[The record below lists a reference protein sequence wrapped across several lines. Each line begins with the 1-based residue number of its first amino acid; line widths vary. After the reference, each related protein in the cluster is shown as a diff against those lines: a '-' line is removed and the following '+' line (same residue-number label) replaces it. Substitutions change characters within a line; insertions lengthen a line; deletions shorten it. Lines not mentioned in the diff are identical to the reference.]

1 MMLYS
6 CCQRIGRP
14 AAVLTLLLFCFALP
28 AAATTMTREQNT
40 VFLPFKI
47 NAQDRAELAEKADQA
62 LASALSGRSLTM
74 LNRAEAQKLVDYQGH
89 WPPSPA
95 TLAKV
100 ADKSGLDYV
109 AVGSLT
115 RIGNRIS
122 LDIAVYDVLS
132 PEALHTSFQEAD
144 SVEQLALVIDQSL
157 EDILAYTSRN
167 FIIASIAPAGNER
180 IDSGAILRKIKTKPG
195 DFYDPAAL
203 RRDLK
208 AVFSMGYFDD
218 VAIDVEDTP
227 AGKAVTFQV
236 KEKPLIH
243 AVTFSGLDALSKDD
257 VKAAANIMPNTI
269 VNPAKI
275 NGAVQR
281 IKALYRSKG
290 YFKTKVAATLSYP
303 TPESVDVQFSIQE
316 GEKVSITAIKFDGN
330 TAFDDDELEDVIET
344 GTWSWWISWLTE
356 SGVLKMDVL
365 QQDAGRLAAFYQ
377 NHGFIEA
384 RVGEPRVE
392 EKQDGIEVIFPIEEG
407 PRYRVGTVDISG
419 DLIKD
424 KRTLL
429 AMLAIRKEKFLNREV
444 LRKDT
449 LKLTDLYAE
458 HGYAFAEVRPKINK
472 SATGKRVDILFKVDK
487 GSLVYFN
494 RVEIQGNT
502 RTRDNVIRRDLDVK
516 EGGVF
521 DSKAIRS
528 STQKLQ
534 RLGFFE
540 EVSVTPQPTMN
551 EDQMDVLVKVKE
563 KSTGQFSI
571 GAGYSSSESVLF
583 MGEISENNLMGT
595 GNRLALSANL
605 SGVSTRFNLSYTNPR
620 FMDSKVSA
628 GIDLFNWERE
638 YDDYTKNSTGGGVRF
653 GHPFFEKWYIYYGY
667 SLDNTTLS
675 DVSEDASQIIKDS
688 EDINLTSAIHVR
700 FVRDTRNR
708 RFIPSSGSRNTILI
722 KDAGGWLGGDAE
734 FTKVEGSSSW
744 YFPMVWKTVFHIKGS
759 IGQAFASDEKK
770 LPVYEHYYLGGM
782 NSIRGFSS
790 ASISP
795 IDPVTGE
802 KIGGDKMWYANVAV
816 QFPLVEEAGLYGEV
830 FSDFG
835 NVYAVD
841 KDWDFGDYKKT
852 AGIGF
857 IWMSPMGPIRI
868 AWGYNL
874 DKKDGED
881 TSNWDFTMG
890 GAF

>member
-1 MMLYS
+1 MALS
-6 CCQRIGRP
+6 ARAQRIP
-14 AAVLTLLLFCFALP
+14 VPLLVLFPLLILML
-28 AAATTMTREQNT
+28 ATGQARAMDQNT
-40 VFLPFKI
+40 TFLPLRI
-47 NAQDRAELAEKADQA
+47 NAPDRAGLSKKADQA
-62 LASALSGRSLTM
+62 LAAALAERGLSMLSRSE
-74 LNRAEAQKLVDYQGH
+74 AEKLVSYQGN
-89 WPPSPA
+89 WPPSA
-95 TLAKV
+95 RELTAV
-100 ADKSGLDYV
+100 AEKTGHDYV
-109 AVGSLT
+109 AAGSLT
-115 RIGNRIS
+115 LVGDRYS
-122 LDIAVYDVLS
+122 LDMAVYDMLS
-132 PEALHTSFQEAD
+132 PDALHTSFQEGPAAGGPAPLIER
-144 SVEQLALVIDQSL
+144 SIG
-157 EDILAYTSRN
+157 DILAYTSRN
-167 FIIASIAPAGNER
+167 YIIASIAPTGNQR

-208 AVFSMGYFDD
+208 AVFGMGYFDD
-218 VAIDVEDTP
+218 VVIDVKDTP

-243 AVTFSGLDALSKDD
+243 SVKFVGAEEIPKED
-257 VKAAANIMPNTI
+257 VKAAANILPNTI

-275 NGAVQR
+275 NAAVQQ

-290 YFKTKVAATLSYP
+290 YFKTKVSATLSYP
-303 TPESVDVQFSIQE
+303 DDESVDVTFKISE
-316 GEKVSITAIKFDGN
+316 GEKVSIKAITFEGN
-330 TAFDDDELEDVIET
+330 KSFDDDELEDVIQT
-344 GTWSWWISWLTE
+344 GTWSWWHSWLTE

-384 RVGEPRVE
+384 KVGEPRVE
-392 EKQDGIEVIFPIEEG
+392 EKADGLHVIFPIEEG
-407 PRYRVGTVDISG
+407 PRYRVGTVDIQG

-424 KRTLL
+424 KQDLL
-429 AMLAIRKEKFLNREV
+429 TMLKIRQEKFLNRDV

-449 LKLTDLYAE
+449 LRLTDLYAE
-458 HGYAFAEVRPKINK
+458 HGYAFAEVRPRINK
-472 SATGKRVDILFKVDK
+472 SETGKRVDIVFKVDQ

-521 DSKAIRS
+521 DSKAIRT

-540 EVSVTPQPTMN
+540 DVSVTPQPTMN

-571 GAGYSSSESVLF
+571 GAGYSSSESLLF

-620 FMDSKVSA
+620 FLDSKVSA

-667 SLDNTTLS
+667 SIDNTTLS
-675 DVSEDASQIIKDS
+675 DIKEDASQIIKDS
-688 EDINLTSAIHVR
+688 QDIKLTSAVHVR

-708 RFIPSSGSRNTILI
+708 RFVPSSGSRNTITVR
-722 KDAGGWLGGDAE
+722 DAGGWLGGDAE
-734 FTKVEGSSSW
+734 FTKLEGTSSW
-744 YFPMVWKTVFHIKGS
+744 YFPLFWKTVFHIKGAA
-759 IGQAFASDEKK
+759 GQAFASDSKK

-795 IDPVTGE
+795 LDPVTGE
-802 KIGGDKMWYANVAV
+802 KIGGDKMWYANVAF
-816 QFPLVEEAGLYGEV
+816 QFPLVEEAGLYGEI
-830 FSDFG
+830 FTDFG

-841 KDWDFGDYKKT
+841 DSWDFGDYKKT
-852 AGIGF
+852 AGVGF
-857 IWMSPMGPIRI
+857 TWMSPMGPIRI

-874 DKKDGED
+874 DKQDGED